1 VLGGSGYYGSASGG
15 QPRLDTVRVGIVEGD
30 VRFRGGGFDLRAEY
44 AQVFIF
50 NSYLVND
57 HLGLLGQDAIPRI
70 GRGGYVQAG
79 YDVLRLAGADIKQ
92 ELLFFAGYESVN
104 PRSAMSN
111 YNYNPAAITPSGQL
125 APNDPSPARSFV
137 RGGIVYRPLPALA
150 FKVDLQ
156 VALDGEGPS
165 PTPPITLAGA
175 PGTPRPLDPD
185 LAAAVRGATRV
196 GLGAGFAF

>member
-1 VLGGSGYYGSASGG
+1 
-15 QPRLDTVRVGIVEGD
+15 

-50 NSYLVND
+50 NSYVVND

-92 ELLFFAGYESVN
+92 ELLFFAATRTSIRAAPCPTTTTTR
-104 PRSAMSN
+104 PRSPGRASWR
-111 YNYNPAAITPSGQL
+111 PTI
-125 APNDPSPARSFV
+125 PSPARSFV
-137 RGGIVYRPLPALA
+137 RGGIVYRPLPELA

-165 PTPPITLAGA
+165 PSPPITLAGRARDAA
-175 PGTPRPLDPD
+175 PARTRAGAGRAGRNPRRPRL
-185 LAAAVRGATRV
+185 
-196 GLGAGFAF
+196 GFAF